1 MFTPRAL
8 YFPPTRRISACGL
21 DSPFARP
28 LYIDPRHSHAIP
40 IKLKLGLSLSEVD
53 LKAIQSLSQS
63 FGMPAS
69 RISPLRPSIRLSPAH
84 SRENSRSTSPAHPD
98 PLYQKIDPLLANL
111 SPESTLNAL
120 TSTEAV
126 PSNESFSHDTL
137 SHSIS
142 QVSPAERALG
152 IRAAVAAQNL
162 NLWYKEVQAWT
173 WPKQVDAKQGK
184 GFVPPVEGQPGD
196 NGSGSSNSSLL
207 VSPGTGEIKPV
218 YYGCL
223 PSTIVEQYEQRI
235 EEIRDGMDNLHVE
248 ELKEHVLSAHI
259 PSRSRPSSSTSTV
272 SVPPPLSYVQLSDFT
287 AVVTATILRALP
299 FLSRLNN
306 LLTTWDVRLLVL
318 RQIPGLLRELHTAR
332 STLDASFHALRTS
345 DPSEKSDTFLSSL
358 YLRAEHAKLESVVVS
373 AGRRMDRV
381 LDALEGRQDSLP
393 ENWIDDLEGVESDF
407 AAWVVEVDKYKLR
420 TEWSRAKEQQEKET
434 KKPEAA
440 VPHVEET
447 ADTTPCEPE
456 LDEESVVV
464 KAPEPEPTQDRSQM
478 ETIEEEPKSAPDSPI
493 ETKISEEDPHHTVQD
508 SLLSSSESESTLP
521 LVSEPDTPSSIY
533 TQGESKHLPEVIT
546 ATCVN
551 EEANTP
557 TPTQSV
563 FPPIPS
569 IEPEEEPSPT
579 RVPLPATP
587 GVENKE
593 NIPPA
598 GFIQTPAVSSRES
611 SVKPAALSERDSDD
625 DPFKQRPTSSRK
637 SEIVTPSDVL
647 VSVDNHTEENRQE
660 APASRATNEAKA
672 NDTSKADQVISEA
685 KPDPIPQD
693 QTEQPVGTSTPV
705 ARSEK
710 EKPSPAAF
718 ATVKSPMIH
727 RIPVRSSPKSPE
739 TRIPV
744 SKVLHKPVSQPP
756 QPQSQS
762 QPQAEVPT
770 DPIQEP
776 RNVAS
781 HLPKSTPQKQ
791 APSKKP
797 LQSPIKLSKIRP
809 AKLDL
814 DKPVSKPR
822 YRRPSTGSVGSLPSN
837 NSSLISSPDLPEP
850 NTDSSK
856 DGPLLTPPLS
866 EFPQPPS
873 FPPRGGHALRADRLR
888 RLENG
893 KVSPRTAFQENR
905 TVSLPLERFI
915 NEKMD
920 IQMDREPIAAP
931 AGRLLSKK
939 PSIPRDL
946 AQDPSSLPTPLVPP
960 RSSSRRPALT
970 RGKSASDLK
979 TSGQAQ
985 KNAERSARISS
996 KSSALRTVFN
1006 QDQPKS
1012 ARLRQ
1017 RLTAHPS
1024 LESLGVKRQELDYV
1038 EEDVSELTDVGSRA
1052 SSPNRARRK
1061 PRDRLDEKV
1070 NSILSTLPGRINLVD
1085 PNNEADTS
1093 SSSSSLDR
1101 SMRARYLS
1109 ESPPGAPSRSATP
1122 APSLTLMPAT
1132 RRRSQ
1137 VFKSED
1143 SCVRLYHLQHA
1154 GQTAPTKL
1162 FVRTVGEENQRVMVR
1177 VGGGWADLG
1186 EYLREYVI
1194 HHGRRKVSETPR
1206 VEVQGLTSR
1215 SSPGYSTPGSMLTP
1229 APPTYLTSGRATP
1242 SRPPSVMSAR
1252 PASSL
1257 NVRKVRRGSNAS
1269 DAVGPG
1275 TGTGTRSV
1283 TTSAL
1288 ASFTSPP
1295 SASASA
1301 STGRRRLS
1309 VSSNYSFGDPHSHS
1323 PGNTNSTPLG
1333 LAGPKPRAR
1342 HISMSPEGEAW
1353 VEDVLQQTR
1362 LSSSVNPPPFPL
1374 NVAPGHEHEQHD
1386 ISDTAS
1392 IRSLP
1397 KVRSVSDIGSVGA
1410 SRRVALKG
1418 LGSRR

>member
-1 MFTPRAL
+1 
-8 YFPPTRRISACGL
+8 
-21 DSPFARP
+21 
-28 LYIDPRHSHAIP
+28 
-40 IKLKLGLSLSEVD
+40 
-53 LKAIQSLSQS
+53 
-63 FGMPAS
+63 MPAS

-84 SRENSRSTSPAHPD
+84 SRENSRSTSPAHPESI
-98 PLYQKIDPLLANL
+98 YQKLDPLLANL

-126 PSNESFSHDTL
+126 PSNEKFSRDVL
-137 SHSIS
+137 SQSIS

-162 NLWYKEVQAWT
+162 NIWYKEVQTWT
-173 WPKQVDAKQGK
+173 WPKHADAKEGK
-184 GFVPPVEGQPGD
+184 GFVPPVEVQSED
-196 NGSGSSNSSLL
+196 TGSASAASASLMP
-207 VSPGTGEIKPV
+207 PGTSDIA

-223 PSTIVEQYEQRI
+223 PSTIVEQI
-235 EEIRDGMDNLHVE
+235 EEIRDGMDNLNVE

-299 FLSRLNN
+299 FLSRLNH

-318 RQIPGLLRELHTAR
+318 RQIPGLLRELKSTR
-332 STLDASFHALRTS
+332 SALNISFHALRTS
-345 DPSEKSDTFLSSL
+345 DPSEKSSSFLSSSQ
-358 YLRAEHAKLESVVVS
+358 LRVDHAQLESAVVS
-373 AGRRMDRV
+373 VGRRMDRV

-393 ENWIDDLEGVESDF
+393 ESWIDDLEGIESDF

-420 TEWSRAKEQQEKET
+420 TEWLRAKEQHEKQTNAFET
-434 KKPEAA
+434 AA
-440 VPHVEET
+440 RSVEEKV
-447 ADTTPCEPE
+447 DTTPTETQSDGDLVECLKPE
-456 LDEESVVV
+456 S
-464 KAPEPEPTQDRSQM
+464 TQECPQM
-478 ETIEEEPKSAPDSPI
+478 ETIEEEPKIEPDLSPESNADEH
-493 ETKISEEDPHHTVQD
+493 ETSQLTQD
-508 SLLSSSESESTLP
+508 SGLSFAESNSTLP
-521 LVSEPDTPSSIY
+521 PLSEPDTPPTLHTHDEPEQVPQIVSSDC
-533 TQGESKHLPEVIT
+533 
-546 ATCVN
+546 AN
-551 EEANTP
+551 EDANTP

-563 FPPIPS
+563 FPPLPS
-569 IEPEEEPSPT
+569 IESEEDISPT
-579 RVPLPATP
+579 QVPLPVTP
-587 GVENKE
+587 SVENKE
-593 NIPPA
+593 NIPPL
-598 GFIQTPAVSSRES
+598 GFIQRPAPPSRES
-611 SVKPAALSERDSDD
+611 STKPAALSERDSDD
-625 DPFKQRPTSSRK
+625 DPFTQRPASSRK
-637 SEIVTPSDVL
+637 SDSVASLELL
-647 VSVDNHTEENRQE
+647 VSVDPPTESIYQDTPK
-660 APASRATNEAKA
+660 PAVTEKPRNADVTKDEKDAQATE
-672 NDTSKADQVISEA
+672 TADIALPSVETDVTTVIGH
-685 KPDPIPQD
+685 PQHPEHP
-693 QTEQPVGTSTPV
+693 EQPEPPV
-705 ARSEK
+705 ATGTPDRRSE
-710 EKPSPAAF
+710 EEPSPAL
-718 ATVKSPMIH
+718 TMEKPRVH
-727 RIPVRSSPKSPE
+727 YTPVRSSPKTTP

-744 SKVLHKPVSQPP
+744 SKMLHKPLPQ
-756 QPQSQS
+756 QPQSQVPVNSIEEPLNTAPKPS
-762 QPQAEVPT
+762 Q
-770 DPIQEP
+770 
-776 RNVAS
+776 
-781 HLPKSTPQKQ
+781 HTPQKQ

-814 DKPVSKPR
+814 DKAAPKPR
-822 YRRPSTGSVGSLPSN
+822 YRRPSTGSVDSLPSN
-837 NSSLISSPDLPEP
+837 NSSLISSPDALDP

-866 EFPQPPS
+866 DFPQSPS
-873 FPPRGGHALRADRLR
+873 FPPRGDHSLRADRLR
-888 RLENG
+888 HLESR
-893 KVSPRTAFQENR
+893 KVSPRTTFKDNR
-905 TVSLPLERFI
+905 SLSLPLERFI

-920 IQMDREPIAAP
+920 LQMDRDAVSP
-931 AGRLLSKK
+931 AGRVPLKK
-939 PSIPRDL
+939 ASIPRDL
-946 AQDPSSLPTPLVPP
+946 PDPSTFPIPQVPV

-979 TSGQAQ
+979 SSSQAQ
-985 KNAERSARISS
+985 KEAQKEAQRIVRTSS
-996 KSSALRTVFN
+996 KSSSLRTIFN

-1012 ARLRQ
+1012 LRLRQ

-1024 LESLGVKRQELDYV
+1024 LESLGVRRQELDYV
-1038 EEDVSELTDVGSRA
+1038 EEDVSEPTDVGSRA
-1052 SSPNRARRK
+1052 SSPNRPRRK

-1070 NSILSTLPGRINLVD
+1070 NSILNTLPGRINLVD

-1101 SMRARYLS
+1101 KMRDRFLS

-1122 APSLTLMPAT
+1122 APSFSLMPAT

-1206 VEVQGLTSR
+1206 VEVQGLTAR

-1229 APPTYLTSGRATP
+1229 AAPAYMTSGRATP

-1257 NVRKVRRGSNAS
+1257 NIRKVRRGSNAS
-1269 DAVGPG
+1269 DAV
-1275 TGTGTRSV
+1275 GTRSV

-1295 SASASA
+1295 SAS
-1301 STGRRRLS
+1301 TGRRRLS
-1309 VSSNYSFGDPHSHS
+1309 VSSNYSFGDVHSHS
-1323 PGNTNSTPLG
+1323 PGNTNSLAPDSHSTPLG

-1342 HISMSPEGEAW
+1342 HVSMSPEGEAW
-1353 VEDVLQQTR
+1353 VEDVLQKTR
-1362 LSSSVNPPPFPL
+1362 LSSSINPPPFPL
-1374 NVAPGHEHEQHD
+1374 GVTPNPEPAEQHD

-1397 KVRSVSDIGSVGA
+1397 KVRSVSDIGSVGT
-1410 SRRVALKG
+1410 SRRVVLKG
-1418 LGSRR
+1418 LGNRR

>member
-1 MFTPRAL
+1 
-8 YFPPTRRISACGL
+8 
-21 DSPFARP
+21 
-28 LYIDPRHSHAIP
+28 
-40 IKLKLGLSLSEVD
+40 
-53 LKAIQSLSQS
+53 
-63 FGMPAS
+63 MPAS

-84 SRENSRSTSPAHPD
+84 SRENSRSTSPAHPESI
-98 PLYQKIDPLLANL
+98 YQKIDPLLANL

-126 PSNESFSHDTL
+126 PSNEKFSRDVL
-137 SHSIS
+137 SQSIS

-162 NLWYKEVQAWT
+162 NIWYKEVQTWT
-173 WPKQVDAKQGK
+173 WPKHADAKEGK
-184 GFVPPVEGQPGD
+184 GFVPPVEVQSED
-196 NGSGSSNSSLL
+196 NGSASAASTSLFP
-207 VSPGTGEIKPV
+207 PGTSDIA

-235 EEIRDGMDNLHVE
+235 EEIRDGMDNLNVE

-299 FLSRLNN
+299 FLSRLNH

-318 RQIPGLLRELHTAR
+318 RQIPGLLRELKSTR
-332 STLDASFHALRTS
+332 SALNTSFHALRTS
-345 DPSEKSDTFLSSL
+345 DPSENSSSFLSSSQ
-358 YLRAEHAKLESVVVS
+358 LRVDHAQLESAVVS
-373 AGRRMDRV
+373 VGRRMDRV

-393 ENWIDDLEGVESDF
+393 ESWIDDLEGIESDF

-420 TEWSRAKEQQEKET
+420 TEWLRAKQQHEKET
-434 KKPEAA
+434 KASETVAP
-440 VPHVEET
+440 PVEEKVN
-447 ADTTPCEPE
+447 TTPTETQSDEALVECLEPE
-456 LDEESVVV
+456 S
-464 KAPEPEPTQDRSQM
+464 TQECPQM
-478 ETIEEEPKSAPDSPI
+478 ETIEEEPKIEPD
-493 ETKISEEDPHHTVQD
+493 
-508 SLLSSSESESTLP
+508 LSSESNADEQETSQLTQDSGLSSAESDSTLP
-521 LVSEPDTPSSIY
+521 PLSEPDTPPTLHTDDEPKHVPQIVSSD
-533 TQGESKHLPEVIT
+533 
-546 ATCVN
+546 CVN
-551 EEANTP
+551 EDANTP

-563 FPPIPS
+563 FPPLPS
-569 IEPEEEPSPT
+569 IESEEDISPT
-579 RVPLPATP
+579 QVPLPVTP
-587 GVENKE
+587 SVENKE
-593 NIPPA
+593 NIPPV
-598 GFIQTPAVSSRES
+598 GFIQRPAPPSRES
-611 SVKPAALSERDSDD
+611 SAKPAALSERDTDD
-625 DPFKQRPTSSRK
+625 DPFTQRPASSRK
-637 SEIVTPSDVL
+637 SDSVAAPDLL
-647 VSVDNHTEENRQE
+647 VSDDASTESIYQDPPKPVVTEQ
-660 APASRATNEAKA
+660 ASSANMTKDKKDVQATE
-672 NDTSKADQVISEA
+672 TADISLPFVQTA
-685 KPDPIPQD
+685 VTAVTTV
-693 QTEQPVGTSTPV
+693 TEQPEQPV
-705 ARSEK
+705 ATGTPDRRPKEESSPALTM
-710 EKPSPAAF
+710 EKPRVHCA
-718 ATVKSPMIH
+718 
-727 RIPVRSSPKSPE
+727 PVRSSPKTTP

-744 SKVLHKPVSQPP
+744 SKMHKPLPK
-756 QPQSQS
+756 QPQSQVPVNSIEEPLKTAPKPS
-762 QPQAEVPT
+762 Q
-770 DPIQEP
+770 
-776 RNVAS
+776 
-781 HLPKSTPQKQ
+781 HTPQKQ

-814 DKPVSKPR
+814 AKAAPKPR

-837 NSSLISSPDLPEP
+837 DSSLISSPGALDP

-866 EFPQPPS
+866 DFPQPPS
-873 FPPRGGHALRADRLR
+873 FPPRGDHALRADRLR
-888 RLENG
+888 HLENR
-893 KVSPRTAFQENR
+893 KVSPRTTFKDNR
-905 TVSLPLERFI
+905 SLSLPLERFI

-920 IQMDREPIAAP
+920 LQMDRDPVSP
-931 AGRLLSKK
+931 AGRVPLKK
-939 PSIPRDL
+939 TSIPRDL
-946 AQDPSSLPTPLVPP
+946 PNPSTFPIPQVPA

-979 TSGQAQ
+979 SSSQAQ
-985 KNAERSARISS
+985 KEAQKEAQRVVRTSL
-996 KSSALRTVFN
+996 KSSSLRTIFN

-1012 ARLRQ
+1012 LRLRQ

-1024 LESLGVKRQELDYV
+1024 LESLGMRRQELDYV
-1038 EEDVSELTDVGSRA
+1038 EEDVSEPTDVGSRA
-1052 SSPNRARRK
+1052 SSPNRQRRK

-1070 NSILSTLPGRINLVD
+1070 NSILNTLPGRINLVD

-1101 SMRARYLS
+1101 KMRDRFLS

-1122 APSLTLMPAT
+1122 APSFSLMPAT

-1206 VEVQGLTSR
+1206 VEVQGLTAR

-1229 APPTYLTSGRATP
+1229 AAPAYMTSGRATP

-1269 DAVGPG
+1269 DAVG
-1275 TGTGTRSV
+1275 TRSV

-1295 SASASA
+1295 SASI
-1301 STGRRRLS
+1301 GRRRLS
-1309 VSSNYSFGDPHSHS
+1309 VSSNYSFGDVNSHS
-1323 PGNTNSTPLG
+1323 PGNTNSLAPDSHSTPLG

-1342 HISMSPEGEAW
+1342 HVSMSPEGEAW
-1353 VEDVLQQTR
+1353 VEDVLQKTR
-1362 LSSSVNPPPFPL
+1362 LSSSINAPLSHSALPP
-1374 NVAPGHEHEQHD
+1374 
-1386 ISDTAS
+1386 TM
-1392 IRSLP
+1392 SLP
-1397 KVRSVSDIGSVGA
+1397 SSTISVTRLLSALCPRSAVLVTLDLSAQADA
-1410 SRRVALKG
+1410 SY
-1418 LGSRR
+1418 

>member
-1 MFTPRAL
+1 
-8 YFPPTRRISACGL
+8 
-21 DSPFARP
+21 
-28 LYIDPRHSHAIP
+28 
-40 IKLKLGLSLSEVD
+40 
-53 LKAIQSLSQS
+53 
-63 FGMPAS
+63 MPAS

-84 SRENSRSTSPAHPD
+84 SRENSRSTSPAHPESI
-98 PLYQKIDPLLANL
+98 YQKIDPLLANL

-126 PSNESFSHDTL
+126 PSNEKFSRDVL
-137 SHSIS
+137 SQSIS

-162 NLWYKEVQAWT
+162 NIWYKEVQTWT
-173 WPKQVDAKQGK
+173 WPKHADAKEGK
-184 GFVPPVEGQPGD
+184 GFVPPVEIQRGE
-196 NGSGSSNSSLL
+196 NGSASAASTSLIP
-207 VSPGTGEIKPV
+207 PGTSDIA

-235 EEIRDGMDNLHVE
+235 EEIRDGMDNLNVE

-299 FLSRLNN
+299 FLSRLNH

-318 RQIPGLLRELHTAR
+318 RQIPGLLRELKSTR
-332 STLDASFHALRTS
+332 SALNTSFHALRTS
-345 DPSEKSDTFLSSL
+345 DHSENSDSFLSSSQ
-358 YLRAEHAKLESVVVS
+358 LRVDHAQLESAVVS
-373 AGRRMDRV
+373 VGRRMDRV

-393 ENWIDDLEGVESDF
+393 ESWIDDLEGIESDF

-420 TEWSRAKEQQEKET
+420 TEWLRAKEQHERET
-434 KKPEAA
+434 KTSEIAA
-440 VPHVEET
+440 PPVEEKV
-447 ADTTPCEPE
+447 DTTPTETQLDEALVECLEPE
-456 LDEESVVV
+456 S
-464 KAPEPEPTQDRSQM
+464 TQECLQM
-478 ETIEEEPKSAPDSPI
+478 ETIEEEPKIEPD
-493 ETKISEEDPHHTVQD
+493 
-508 SLLSSSESESTLP
+508 LSSESNADEQETSQLTQDSGLSSAESDSTLP
-521 LVSEPDTPSSIY
+521 PLSEPDTPSTIH
-533 TQGESKHLPEVIT
+533 THDEPKHVPQIVSSGC
-546 ATCVN
+546 AN
-551 EEANTP
+551 EDANTP

-563 FPPIPS
+563 FPPLPS
-569 IEPEEEPSPT
+569 IESEEDISPT
-579 RVPLPATP
+579 QVPLPVTP
-587 GVENKE
+587 SVENKE
-593 NIPPA
+593 NIPPF
-598 GFIQTPAVSSRES
+598 GFIQRSAPPSRES
-611 SVKPAALSERDSDD
+611 SAKPAALSERDTAD
-625 DPFKQRPTSSRK
+625 DPFIQRPASSKK
-637 SEIVTPSDVL
+637 SDSVAAPDIL
-647 VSVDNHTEENRQE
+647 VSDDAPPRDNADATKDEKDAQSTE
-660 APASRATNEAKA
+660 T
-672 NDTSKADQVISEA
+672 ADIALPSV
-685 KPDPIPQD
+685 
-693 QTEQPVGTSTPV
+693 QTAVTVQPEHPEHPEQPVTTGTPDR
-705 ARSEK
+705 RSKEELSPALSM
-710 EKPSPAAF
+710 EKPRVHCA
-718 ATVKSPMIH
+718 
-727 RIPVRSSPKSPE
+727 PVCSSPKTTP

-744 SKVLHKPVSQPP
+744 SKMLHKPLPQ
-756 QPQSQS
+756 QPQRQVPINSIEDPLNTAPKPSQ
-762 QPQAEVPT
+762 
-770 DPIQEP
+770 
-776 RNVAS
+776 
-781 HLPKSTPQKQ
+781 HTPQKQ

-814 DKPVSKPR
+814 DKAAPKPR

-837 NSSLISSPDLPEP
+837 NSSLISSPDALDP

-866 EFPQPPS
+866 DFPQPPS
-873 FPPRGGHALRADRLR
+873 FPPRGDHALRADRLR
-888 RLENG
+888 HLENR
-893 KVSPRTAFQENR
+893 KVSPRTTFKDNR
-905 TVSLPLERFI
+905 SLSLPLERFI

-920 IQMDREPIAAP
+920 LQMDRDPVSSP
-931 AGRLLSKK
+931 AGRLPLKK
-939 PSIPRDL
+939 TSIPRDL
-946 AQDPSSLPTPLVPP
+946 PDPSTFPIPQVPA

-979 TSGQAQ
+979 SSSQAQ
-985 KNAERSARISS
+985 KEAQKEAQRSVRTSS
-996 KSSALRTVFN
+996 KSSSLRTIFN

-1012 ARLRQ
+1012 LRLRQ

-1024 LESLGVKRQELDYV
+1024 LESLGMRRQELDYV
-1038 EEDVSELTDVGSRA
+1038 EEDVSEPTDVGSRA
-1052 SSPNRARRK
+1052 SSPNRPRRK

-1070 NSILSTLPGRINLVD
+1070 NSILNTLPGRINLVD

-1101 SMRARYLS
+1101 KMRDRFLS

-1122 APSLTLMPAT
+1122 APSFSLMPAT

-1206 VEVQGLTSR
+1206 VEVQGLTAR
-1215 SSPGYSTPGSMLTP
+1215 SSPGYSTPSTMLTP
-1229 APPTYLTSGRATP
+1229 AAPAYMASGRATP

-1269 DAVGPG
+1269 DAVG
-1275 TGTGTRSV
+1275 TRSV

-1295 SASASA
+1295 SAS
-1301 STGRRRLS
+1301 TGRRRLS
-1309 VSSNYSFGDPHSHS
+1309 VSSNYSFGDVHSHS
-1323 PGNTNSTPLG
+1323 PGNTNSLAPDSHSTPLG

-1342 HISMSPEGEAW
+1342 HVSMSPEGEAW
-1353 VEDVLQQTR
+1353 VEDVLQKTR
-1362 LSSSVNPPPFPL
+1362 LSSSINPPPFPL
-1374 NVAPGHEHEQHD
+1374 GVNPNPEPAEHHD

-1397 KVRSVSDIGSVGA
+1397 KVRSVSDMGSVGT
-1410 SRRVALKG
+1410 SRRVVLKG
-1418 LGSRR
+1418 LGNRR